1 MPLFPCLPEHVVIK
15 LVVAGQG
22 DEAAL
27 AGAEREENL
36 DGGVAP
42 YLQRVR
48 YLQVLADPAHRLLLK
63 RTVCR
68 RLCGRDK

>member
-48 YLQVLADPAHRLLLK
+48 YLQVLADPTHRLLLK

-68 RLCGRDK
+68 RFCGRDK